1 MMSQRQTRACWDSS
15 PKATGCGSG
24 SIPSACEK
32 VSFVRSGSDMG
43 LILVAAPTWGS
54 APVRPS
60 PIPSTADPLSPRPGL
75 LRADPRGDAAYE
87 GKGGGSGRGARGR
100 SSA

>member
-43 LILVAAPTWGS
+43 LILVAGANLGQRSGPPEPNPFYS
-54 APVRPS
+54 RPPFPS
-60 PIPSTADPLSPRPGL
+60 PWRWCMNRCK
-75 LRADPRGDAAYE
+75 RAR
-87 GKGGGSGRGARGR
+87 
-100 SSA
+100 